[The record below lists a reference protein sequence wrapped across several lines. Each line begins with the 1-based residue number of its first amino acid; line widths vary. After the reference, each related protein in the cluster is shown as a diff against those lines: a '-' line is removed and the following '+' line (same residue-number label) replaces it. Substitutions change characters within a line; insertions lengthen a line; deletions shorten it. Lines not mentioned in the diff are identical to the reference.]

1 MSVLQFPTFAEDD
14 LVLYS
19 FAPRAESPDDMMI
32 TRYDEEWH
40 EELTSRRNYNG
51 CRLVMRAAELR
62 AVHEEI
68 LREARK

>member
-1 MSVLQFPTFAEDD
+1 MSELQFPTFEEDD

-19 FAPRAESPDDMMI
+19 FSPRADDPNDMMI

-40 EELTSRRNYNG
+40 EELTSRRNYIG

-62 AVHEEI
+62 AIHEEI
-68 LREARK
+68 LREAEK